1 MVGLIKVDFDTF
13 VYSTFLYKF
22 SGHFKAFLSL

>member
-13 VYSTFLYKF
+13 VYSTFFYKF